1 MPQSDENPLEILVD
15 QALADYMQRCD
26 SGERLDRE
34 AFLAQHPLLRE
45 QLTELLSAADWIEQ
59 LAGPTLADLGAVE
72 PQAGADGANQA
83 DADETLPHTPAIA
96 AGVER
101 TLPANLV
108 GRGGTL
114 EFTSGEAASQKVR
127 ELSQPG
133 LPCLFGD
140 YFLERVLGRGG
151 MGVVYYGRQVHL
163 DRPVAVKMIRSGAL
177 ASSEEVAR
185 FYAEARSA
193 AKLDHPNIVTVYQ
206 CGECE
211 GHHFFSMDY
220 VAGTDLARM
229 TRDKPLPGK
238 LAARYVRDV
247 AKAIQ
252 FAHDRGILHR
262 DLKPANVLVD
272 ESDMVRITDFGLAKS
287 IGTDTGLT
295 ATGAA
300 LGTPSYMSPE
310 QAAGRVDE
318 HHHAT
323 DIYSLGAILFT
334 IVTGQPPFK
343 AGSVVQTIMQVIHRP
358 APMARSI
365 DKSIDEDLE
374 TIIDVCLQ
382 KSPDRRYPSAQT
394 LVADL
399 DRYLAGAPIQARPVS
414 QIRRAWY
421 WVLGVPIVGAIL
433 DHRVVEPTD
442 AHRWVQRGLI
452 SAGVLMLCAWA
463 LLLIPSSVW
472 YKNRMPRT
480 VRVAS
485 GVANGGYHRVATALS
500 EVLDRETKSVTEV
513 VQTEGSSDNLE
524 LLTSKQVE
532 LALLQADAVSSS
544 MIAVVAP
551 LYYEVVHIVVRADLN
566 LKSISELRD
575 KLVIVGAQKAGSR
588 SIAELL
594 FERVGVGLNDLQVV
608 DADWHDLKLEPPPA
622 DAAIVV
628 SKVGSDDLVE
638 LLEDGSFCL
647 LPVPNA
653 WEFALEEPA
662 FHSYIVSPETYPAC
676 NIPEAGITTV
686 ATTAYL
692 AATADTPAVLVQQVL
707 KHLYTPDML
716 AATGIL
722 SAERA
727 AHWQG
732 IAWHPAARDFFQP
745 YRGASVNTKGPSGLK
760 AP

>member
-1 MPQSDENPLEILVD
+1 MSKSEENPLEIQVD
-15 QALADYMQRCD
+15 LALADYMQRCD

-34 AFLAQHPLLRE
+34 SFLAQHPAELRE
-45 QLTELLSAADWIEQ
+45 QLSDLLSAADWIEQ
-59 LAGPTLADLGAVE
+59 LAGPTLADLGAV
-72 PQAGADGANQA
+72 ANVPDFQSG
-83 DADETLPHTPAIA
+83 DPSEETLPHSPPKVD
-96 AGVER
+96 GVER
-101 TLPANLV
+101 TLATDVP

-114 EFTSGEAASQKVR
+114 AFSAGDPLNEGMR
-127 ELSQPG
+127 ELSQPA

-140 YFLERVLGRGG
+140 YVLERVLGRGG
-151 MGVVYYGRQVHL
+151 MGVVYYGRQIHL

-193 AKLDHPNIVTVYQ
+193 ARLDHPCIVTVYQ

-211 GHHFFSMDY
+211 GHHYFSMDY

-229 TRDKPLPGK
+229 TRDKPLAGK
-238 LAARYVRDV
+238 VAARYVRDV

-272 ESDMVRITDFGLAKS
+272 ENDMVRITDFGLAKS

-300 LGTPSYMSPE
+300 LGTPSFMSPE

-323 DIYSLGAILFT
+323 DIYSLGAVLFT

-343 AGSVVQTIMQVIHRP
+343 ASSVLQTLMQVIHRP

-365 DKSIDEDLE
+365 DKTIDEDLE

-382 KSPDRRYPSAQT
+382 KSPDRRYATAQA
-394 LVADL
+394 LAADL
-399 DRYLAGAPIQARPVS
+399 DRYLVGAPIQARPVS
-414 QIRRAWY
+414 QLRRAWY
-421 WVLGVPIVGAIL
+421 WLLGVPILGAIL
-433 DHRVVEPTD
+433 DNRVVEPTD

-452 SAGVLMLCAWA
+452 SAGVILLCAWA

-480 VRVAS
+480 VRIAS
-485 GVANGGYHRVATALS
+485 GFSQGGYHRVASALS
-500 EVLDRETKSVTEV
+500 DALQSNAECKTQVLT
-513 VQTEGSSDNLE
+513 TEGSSDNLE
-524 LLTSKQVE
+524 LLINNRVE
-532 LALLQADAVSSS
+532 LAMLQADAVGSS

-551 LYYEVVHIVVRADLN
+551 LYYEVVHIVVRADLK
-566 LKSISELRD
+566 LKSINDLRD
-575 KLVIVGAQKAGSR
+575 RLVIVGAEKAGSR
-588 SIAELL
+588 NVAELL
-594 FERVGVGLNDLQVV
+594 LQRVGMGLSDLQVI
-608 DADWHDLKLEPPPA
+608 DADWRELSAEPHPA
-622 DAAIVV
+622 DAAVVV
-628 SKVGSDDLVE
+628 SKVGSADLSQ
-638 LLEDGSFCL
+638 LLDNGEFCL
-647 LPVPNA
+647 LPVPSA
-653 WEFALEEPA
+653 WEFALDEPA
-662 FHSYIVSPETYPAC
+662 FHSFIVSPENYPNC
-676 NIPEAGITTV
+676 DIPEVGITTV

-692 AATADTPAVLVQQVL
+692 AATADTPSVLVQQVL
-707 KHLYTPDML
+707 KSLYAPEMV

-745 YRGASVNTKGPSGLK
+745 YRGASVNANTVKQPKLN
-760 AP
+760 